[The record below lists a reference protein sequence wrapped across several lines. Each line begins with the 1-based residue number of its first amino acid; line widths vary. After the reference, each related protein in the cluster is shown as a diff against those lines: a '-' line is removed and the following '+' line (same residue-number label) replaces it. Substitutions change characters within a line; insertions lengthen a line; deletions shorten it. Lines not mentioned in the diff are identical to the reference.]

1 MARPTSMDTQH
12 GETDRLSLTVLIT
25 LPLDSI
31 ISPLVPISDATGE
44 DDEDRDDEVNGAGA
58 DGDGWRFH
66 SFLLEDYAWRVFNQ
80 RLQFKDPLVRY
91 RI

>member
-1 MARPTSMDTQH
+1 MEMVPTQH

-25 LPLDSI
+25 LSLDNI
-31 ISPLVPISDATGE
+31 ISPLVPLSNAAGE
-44 DDEDRDDEVNGAGA
+44 GREDREDEANVAGA
-58 DGDGWRFH
+58 DDEDGWRFH
-66 SFLLEDYAWRVFNQ
+66 SFLLEDYAWRVYNQ